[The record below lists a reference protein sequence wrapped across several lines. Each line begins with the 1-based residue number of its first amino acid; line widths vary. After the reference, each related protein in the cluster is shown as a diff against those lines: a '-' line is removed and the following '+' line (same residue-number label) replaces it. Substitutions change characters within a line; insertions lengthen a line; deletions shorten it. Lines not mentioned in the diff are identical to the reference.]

1 MTPRPEELQKGL
13 RGLSQ
18 EWAAG
23 ERRASRQ
30 RVEGEPQRTSARS
43 LWTARTCSLRELD
56 VPIHSA
62 PQHFPIP
69 LVTNACMKRTLEKN
83 EGQNTHVVALQMVY
97 FWAGGCLALGCAF
110 WGRKGPCGLA

>member
-13 RGLSQ
+13 RGLSR

-30 RVEGEPQRTSARS
+30 RVEEEPQRTSARS

-56 VPIHSA
+56 APIHSA

-97 FWAGGCLALGCAF
+97 FWAGGWLALGCAF